1 MAPKQMTL
9 ATEVDAGFARHR
21 KATRRDVFLAEMD
34 KVVPWDRLC
43 TVIEPYYPKERTEGE
58 GGRRPIGLE
67 RMLRIHFLQQW
78 YALSDPGVEEAL
90 YDSEAMRRFV
100 GIDLGREG
108 APDESTVL
116 QFRHLLERHGLAKQV
131 FAEMSKYLAE
141 HGMKL
146 SRGTIVDATIIAAPP
161 STKNKAKARDPE
173 MHQTKKGNQW
183 YFGMKAHIGVDVNTG
198 QVHTVTATAA
208 NVADVAEVPK
218 LLHGKETSVYADAGY
233 IGAEQRVPVKRG
245 RDWFIAA
252 KRSKVK
258 AIEDAELRDLT
269 EQIEHRKASIRAAV
283 EHPFRVL
290 KRQFGYVKVRY
301 KGLAKNGAQVMT
313 LFALANLWMLRKPL
327 LSATG

>member
-9 ATEVDAGFARHR
+9 ATQVDAGFALNR
-21 KATRRDVFLAEMD
+21 KQTRRDVFLAEMD
-34 KVVPWDRLC
+34 QVVPWSALC
-43 TVIEPYYPKERTEGE
+43 ALIEPHYPKVREDGA
-58 GGRRPIGLE
+58 GRRPIGLE

-116 QFRHLLERHGLAKQV
+116 QFRHLLERHGLARQIL
-131 FAEMSKYLAE
+131 AEVNRYLAG

-146 SRGTIVDATIIAAPP
+146 SRGTIVDATIIASPP
-161 STKNKAKARDPE
+161 STKNQAKARDPE

-183 YFGMKAHIGVDVNTG
+183 HFGMKAHIGVDVNTG
-198 QVHTVTATAA
+198 LVHTVTSTAA
-208 NVADVAEVPK
+208 NVADVAEVPN
-218 LLHGKETSVYADAGY
+218 LLRGNETSVYGDAGY
-233 IGAEQRVPVKRG
+233 IGADKRVKPKRG

-269 EQIEHRKASIRAAV
+269 EQIEYNKASVRAKV
-283 EHPFRVL
+283 EHPFRIV
-290 KRQFGYVKVRY
+290 KRQFGYLKVRY
-301 KGLAKNGAQVMT
+301 RGLKKNGAQVMT
-313 LFALANLWMLRKPL
+313 LFALANLWMARRTVL
-327 LSATG
+327 ATR

>member
-9 ATEVDAGFARHR
+9 ATQVDAGFAAHR

-43 TVIEPYYPKERTEGE
+43 TVIEPFYPKVREGE

-131 FAEMSKYLAE
+131 FAEVSKYLAE

-146 SRGTIVDATIIAAPP
+146 SRGTIVDATIIAAAP

-183 YFGMKAHIGVDVNTG
+183 YFGMKAHIGVDVTSG
-198 QVHTVTATAA
+198 QVHAVTATAA
-208 NVADVAEVPK
+208 NVADVAEVPN
-218 LLHGKETSVYADAGY
+218 LLHGKETSVYGDAGY
-233 IGAEQRVPVKRG
+233 IGADKRVAKKRG
-245 RDWFIAA
+245 RNWFIAE

-258 AIEDAELRDLT
+258 AIKDAELRDLT
-269 EQIEHRKASIRAAV
+269 EQIEHQKASIRAAV
-283 EHPFRVL
+283 EHPFRVV
-290 KRQFGYVKVRY
+290 KRQFGYMKVRY
-301 KGLAKNGAQVMT
+301 RGLAKNGAQVMT
-313 LFALANLWMLRKPL
+313 LFALANLWMARKPL
-327 LSATG
+327 LASTG

>member
-1 MAPKQMTL
+1 M
-9 ATEVDAGFARHR
+9 
-21 KATRRDVFLAEMD
+21 
-34 KVVPWDRLC
+34 
-43 TVIEPYYPKERTEGE
+43 
-58 GGRRPIGLE
+58 
-67 RMLRIHFLQQW
+67 
-78 YALSDPGVEEAL
+78 EEAL
-90 YDSEAMRRFV
+90 YDSEAMRRFA

-131 FAEMSKYLAE
+131 FAEVSKYLAE

-146 SRGTIVDATIIAAPP
+146 SRGTIVDATIIAAAP

-183 YFGMKAHIGVDVNTG
+183 YFGMKAHIGADVNTG
-198 QVHTVTATAA
+198 LVHTVTATAA
-208 NVADVAEVPK
+208 NVADVAEVPN
-218 LLHGKETSVYADAGY
+218 LLHGKETSVYGDAGY
-233 IGAEQRVPVKRG
+233 IGADKRVPNKRG

-269 EQIEHRKASIRAAV
+269 EQIEHKKASIRAVV
-283 EHPFRVL
+283 EHPFRVV

-301 KGLAKNGAQVMT
+301 RGLTKNGAQVTT
-313 LFALANLWMLRKPL
+313 LFALANLWMARRSL
-327 LSATG
+327 LAAAG